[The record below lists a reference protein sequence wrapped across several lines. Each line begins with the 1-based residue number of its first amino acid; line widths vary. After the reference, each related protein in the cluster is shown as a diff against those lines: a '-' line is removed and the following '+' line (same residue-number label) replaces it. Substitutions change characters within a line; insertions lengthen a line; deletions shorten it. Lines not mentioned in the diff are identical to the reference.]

1 MPQFERSEADRL
13 ENVLQR
19 HRVDDVDHMVEA
31 LLHGFQTAVQLV
43 RAEYAAQLS
52 DALPNIDN
60 ALIPVLGP
68 VKGGGTGSTC
78 SWNCLTTVSWS

>member
-1 MPQFERSEADRL
+1 MPQFERGEADRL

-19 HRVDDVDHMVEA
+19 HRVDDVDYMVEA
-31 LLHGFQTAVQLV
+31 LLHGFQTVVQLV

-52 DALPNIDN
+52 DALPNIDS
-60 ALIPVLGP
+60 ALIPAWARDV
-68 VKGGGTGSTC
+68 GGLGSTC